1 MQRGAAAQAQS
12 GQRNIMDI
20 DSVRRAYRRHAPYYD
35 AVFGV
40 LLHPGRRRT
49 VQLANQVAGARV
61 LEVGVGTGLSLTR
74 YRRDLRIVGIDV
86 STEMLRQARR
96 RVREK
101 DLTHVE
107 ALLDMDAENLKFPDD
122 SFDTVIA
129 MYVASVVPNPDRLL
143 AEIQRV
149 CKADGQ
155 ILIVNHF
162 ARARG
167 LGRHIVRGLSGWSKK
182 LGWRPDFALETFLR
196 AGSLDVL
203 GVQHAAPLGLFTILH
218 CRNAKSDRPSRN
230 ELTQSGRQHA
240 LRH

>member
-1 MQRGAAAQAQS
+1 
-12 GQRNIMDI
+12 MDI
-20 DSVRRAYRRHAPYYD
+20 ESVRSAYRRHAPYYD
-35 AVFGV
+35 AVFGI

-61 LEVGVGTGLSLTR
+61 LEVGVGTGLSLAR

-96 RVREK
+96 RVSAK
-101 DLTHVE
+101 GLKHVE

-149 CKADGQ
+149 CKPDGQ

-162 ARARG
+162 AKPNGLRG
-167 LGRHIVRGLSGWSKK
+167 RLVRGLSIWSKK
-182 LGWRPDFALETFLR
+182 LGWRPDFAL
-196 AGSLDVL
+196 D
-203 GVQHAAPLGLFTILH
+203 
-218 CRNAKSDRPSRN
+218 K
-230 ELTQSGRQHA
+230 
-240 LRH
+240 